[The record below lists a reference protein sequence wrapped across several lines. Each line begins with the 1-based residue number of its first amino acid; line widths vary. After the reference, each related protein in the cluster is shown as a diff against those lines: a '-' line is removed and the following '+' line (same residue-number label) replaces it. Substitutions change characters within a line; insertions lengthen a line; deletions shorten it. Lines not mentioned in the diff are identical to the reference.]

1 MPDHLHYT
9 PVPDSAILD
18 GWLTSTNTLS
28 NKILNSLPPGSDR
41 VDMLDILNPPHW
53 EFGHITWFHEFW
65 VHRHGQVKVPSL
77 LSNSDYLFNSSDI
90 AHDDR
95 WSIEIPALKVLMA
108 YNKQVIDKSREL
120 LTKQV
125 DPQTAYFLQLSIFHQ
140 DMHNEAFA
148 YMWQTLG
155 FSEPF
160 APFSDPSAYQEF
172 SSPFMEFSETKMVA
186 GATSNEGF
194 IFDNEKWAHSVTLP
208 AFSISKNPVT
218 NAQYLDFVES
228 FANQKDLDAVEIPKH
243 WKKEAGKWYQRY
255 FNEWLDFQPNEPVR
269 HISHTDAQR
278 YCQWRQLRLPS
289 EHELSLLRD
298 QTPQQWQD
306 SQLWEWTDSVF
317 QPFPGFT
324 ADPYQDY
331 SSPWF
336 DGNYQ
341 VLKGG
346 SMYTPDRLKR
356 PSFRNFYAPHRSD
369 HFCGFRTC
377 LP

>member
-1 MPDHLHYT
+1 MHDHLHYK
-9 PVPDSAILD
+9 PIPESVILD
-18 GWLTSTNTLS
+18 GWLNSTNTLS
-28 NKILNSLPPGSDR
+28 NKILNSLPPGSEQ

-65 VHRHGQVKVPSL
+65 VHRHGQIQAPSL
-77 LSNSDYLFNSSDI
+77 LNNSDYLFNSSDI

-95 WSIEIPALKVLMA
+95 WSIEIPSLDELME
-108 YNKQVIDKSREL
+108 YNAQVVEKTREL
-120 LTKQV
+120 LAKQV
-125 DPQTAYFLQLSIFHQ
+125 DPQKAYFLQLSIFHQ

-148 YMWQTLG
+148 YTWQTLG

-160 APFSDPSAYQEF
+160 TPFVDPQTCKEF
-172 SSPFMEFSETKMVA
+172 SSPFMEFSDTKMKA
-186 GATSNEGF
+186 GATSNDGF
-194 IFDNEKWAHSVTLP
+194 IFDNEKWAHFMSLP

-218 NAQYLDFVES
+218 NAQYLEFVES
-228 FANQKDLDAVEIPKH
+228 SANKTYLDAVPLPNH
-243 WKKEAGKWYQRY
+243 WKKEGGKWYQRY
-255 FNEWLDFQPNEPVR
+255 FNEWLDFRPNEPVR
-269 HISHTDAQR
+269 HISYLNAQR
-278 YCQWRQLRLPS
+278 YCQWSKLRLPS
-289 EHELSLLRD
+289 EHELALLLN
-298 QTPQQWQD
+298 QIPQQWQQ
-306 SQLWEWTDSVF
+306 SQLWEWTGSTF
-317 QPFPGFT
+317 EAFPGFT